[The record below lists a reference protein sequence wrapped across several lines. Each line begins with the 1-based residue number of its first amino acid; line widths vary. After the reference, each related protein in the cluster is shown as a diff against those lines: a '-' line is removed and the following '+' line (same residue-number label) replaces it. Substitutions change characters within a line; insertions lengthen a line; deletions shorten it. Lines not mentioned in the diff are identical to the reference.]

1 MVSKRGYAFLR
12 LGVGVVV
19 IVIIVL
25 LGVLTPL
32 VTLLNPA
39 TGVVHNAVNLA
50 VGDRT
55 YTLPGLTHNVTII
68 QDVNGVY
75 HIYASDN
82 HDLFYALGFI
92 QAQNR
97 LFQMEVFALTGLGN
111 ISTMLGSSYNSY
123 DRFWTTIGAPLTAIR
138 DWEDVLAN
146 ASLNPTDNLTATALT
161 SYAEGVNAYIAYA
174 EAHSLLPIQ
183 FKLLGY
189 KPFNWTPVDSFA
201 VQELESTLEFGD
213 DGLIFALLYYKLG
226 NATYT
231 LIPTFSPF
239 QTYYYGGYNGPPN
252 PYVLAVS
259 HNTYPVNSTL
269 AYMAHKVAEEWDPL
283 TLSALSYYL
292 NPTTHSNEWVVS
304 GNRTTTGYPILVGGP
319 VLSFSLPAIWFQ
331 VQLVDPSFDVYGV
344 VLPGAPVVVIG
355 FNKYISWTLTDTQAI
370 SDGTYF
376 WDQAVENGEYLWDG
390 VWHPVIHYYING
402 FTVNW
407 TNLGSILYQNGTNA
421 LVVTWMGNTFSNDLG
436 ALLNVMKAENWG
448 EFKSAL
454 EIWKAPYQNF
464 AFEDNSTIADI
475 SPACY
480 PIFNSTS
487 GLPYNPSSIMPG
499 DGQEYISGC
508 IPYSMVPHVV
518 NPPQGFIVSSNQ
530 RQVGPAYPYWFG
542 NTMTFSPGFRALM
555 EVNYL
560 GTHPKVSVQDM
571 MRLQGNNYTDYEAA
585 LTLPYIIRD
594 LSNSTDPLVV
604 QALAQLKSWNYEMDT
619 NSTAASI
626 WFYTYMYL
634 YNDTFIPYLYA
645 KGILPAYKDVINPSG
660 MGGSLPGTTGL
671 PSSDVVLANI
681 IMTGNPTP
689 FSNNTLS
696 QLLVEAVN
704 QAMRFLT
711 SSYPNGNYTWGH
723 FYGFY
728 FPSLLGVSALSV
740 GPLPRGGDYNT
751 PNDASGG
758 GPPSN
763 WPSGGQSWTMVVP
776 MPNTSESWGVYPGGQ
791 SENPASQFYSNYIS
805 VWMSGGYLPLYFV
818 GSPSIFPSNLVMD
831 TVTLLPR

>member
-1 MVSKRGYAFLR
+1 MPSNRALYFR
-12 LGVGVVV
+12 LGAGLAV
-19 IVIIVL
+19 IL
-25 LGVLTPL
+25 LLILIGMFTPL
-32 VTLLNPA
+32 ITLLNPA
-39 TGVVHNAVNLA
+39 TGVARNAADLA
-50 VGDRT
+50 VGNRH
-55 YTLPGLTHNVTII
+55 YKVKGLMSNATII

-75 HIYASDN
+75 HIYASN
-82 HDLFYALGFI
+82 NYDLFFALGYI
-92 QAQNR
+92 QAENR
-97 LFQMEVFALTGLGN
+97 LFQMEVFSLTGLGN
-111 ISTMLGSSYNSY
+111 ISTMLGSSYVGY

-138 DWEDVLAN
+138 DWESVLAN
-146 ASLNPTDNLTATALT
+146 ASVNPTDNLTATALEAY
-161 SYAEGVNAYIAYA
+161 SEGVNAYIAYA
-174 EAHSLLPIQ
+174 EAHNTLPIE

-201 VQELESTLEFGD
+201 VQELEATLEFGD
-213 DGLIFALLYYKLG
+213 DGLIFALLYHLLG

-231 LIPTFSPF
+231 LIPTFSPI
-239 QTYYYGGYNGPPN
+239 QNYYYAGYNGPPN

-269 AYMAHKVAEEWDPL
+269 AFMAHRVAEEWDPL
-283 TLSALSYYL
+283 RLSML
-292 NPTTHSNEWVVS
+292 NYFLTPATHSNEWVVS

-331 VQLVDPSFDVYGV
+331 VQLVDPTYDVYGV

-370 SDGTYF
+370 SYGTYF
-376 WDQAVENGEYLWDG
+376 WDQAVRNGEYLWDG
-390 VWHPVIHYYING
+390 VWHPITHYSING

-407 TNLGSILYQNGTNA
+407 TNLGPILYQNGTNA
-421 LVVTWMGNTFSNDLG
+421 LVVTWMGNTFSNDIG

-448 EFKSAL
+448 EFRAAL
-454 EIWKAPYQNF
+454 QIWKAPYQNF
-464 AFEDNSTIADI
+464 AFEDNNTIADI

-508 IPYSMVPHVV
+508 IPYNMVPQVV
-518 NPPQGFIVSSNQ
+518 DPPQGFIVSSNQ

-560 GTHPKVSVQDM
+560 ETHPKVDVQDM
-571 MRLQGNNYTDYEAA
+571 MTLQSDNYTDYEAA

-604 QALAQLKSWNYEMDT
+604 QALRELESWNYEMNTD
-619 NSTAASI
+619 SKPASI

-634 YNDTFIPYLYA
+634 FNDTFIPYLYA
-645 KGILPAYKDVINPSG
+645 RGVLPTYKDVIDPSG
-660 MGGSLPGTTGL
+660 MGGSFPSTTGL
-671 PSSDVVLANI
+671 SSMDVDLAHI

-689 FSNNTLS
+689 FSNQTLS
-696 QLLVEAVN
+696 QLLVEAVD

-711 SSYPNGNYTWGH
+711 SSYPDGNYTWGH
-723 FYGFY
+723 FYGFD

-758 GPPSN
+758 GPPTN
-763 WPSGGQSWTMVVP
+763 WPSGGQSWTMVVS
-776 MPNTSESWGVYPGGQ
+776 MANVSDSFGVYPGGQ
-791 SENPASQFYSNYIS
+791 SEDPASPFYSNYIG
-805 VWMSGGYLPLYFV
+805 VWISGGYLPLYFV
-818 GSPSIFPSNLVMD
+818 SSPTVFPHTLVED
-831 TVTLLPR
+831 IITLSPR